1 MKDDLDLSTRNRIMQ
16 MLKTAGQLTTKDL
29 TDQLGITGMA
39 VRRHISILER
49 DNLIESTTVRI
60 PMGRP
65 AAVYRLTDQAD
76 DYFPKNY
83 HSVALDLLTELEVE
97 AGETMVNHLF
107 DLRKATLMQR
117 YESKMVNKDLEN
129 RVAALSEIQNE
140 NGYMATWE
148 KTGDSDYIL
157 TEYNCP
163 ISRVANKY
171 NHACTCE
178 LNLFESLLEA
188 KVSRSDCLAKGDNK
202 CVYRIRPQQDR

>member
-1 MKDDLDLSTRNRIMQ
+1 MKDELDLSTRNKIMQ
-16 MLKTAGQLTTKDL
+16 MIKTSGELTTKEL

-49 DNLIESTTVRI
+49 DNLIESNTVRL

-65 AAVYRLTDQAD
+65 AAVYRLTAEAE
-76 DYFPKNY
+76 DYFPKKY
-83 HSVALDLLTELEVE
+83 HSVALDLLAELEGE

-107 DLRKATLMQR
+107 DRRKATLMQR
-117 YESKMVNKDLEN
+117 YEGKMRDKDLE
-129 RVAALSEIQNE
+129 RKVAALSEIQNE

-148 KTGDSDYIL
+148 KNDNEYVL

-163 ISRVANKY
+163 ISQVANKY
-171 NHACTCE
+171 NHACNCE

-188 KVSRSDCLAKGDNK
+188 DVSRTDCLAKGDKK
-202 CVYRIRPQQDR
+202 CVYRIRHR